1 MPYLD
6 ALPRSGALWRPLLQK
21 ELRDLWQGNAV
32 WAALA
37 ITMPLTGYSYIQAAS
52 LYAEASRSAF
62 KVPELARGLSPL
74 DGIVAPTLGALYLA
88 ATFLLPFIAIRTI
101 GAEKQQGTLKLL
113 VQLPYSTAV
122 LIAAK
127 LFAVA
132 VAWVILLLPALVAL
146 GFWQAAGGHLSGAE
160 VVNVILGHALYACV
174 VAGFALAAA
183 AITRSPANAAIVVL
197 ALTLGCWVLDFA
209 AAGED
214 GLLKSLSGLSLTSVL
229 RTFERGIFSLSAL
242 LGSSLIGLA
251 GAAIGGAWLHPGR
264 TLLGK
269 MGLSTAI
276 VAVSAALL
284 AGITQ
289 LHMFHDFTEDRR
301 NSFGTADEAALRALR
316 GDLTVTVYLAP
327 TDPRLYDLERSVLG
341 KLRRAMRHMHVVY
354 AHGEANHGLA
364 ANGDD
369 RYGQVVYYYREP
381 RGGRRTARV
390 NLPGF
395 SRSTS
400 EEEILPLI
408 FSLAHTQRPPP
419 QAPVL
424 YPGYPLVAASQGAAL
439 AFYWLMPAAV
449 LVLWA
454 LSRGALLVLRS
465 CWVQLFPQRKENTDE
480 TDHRPNV

>member
-1 MPYLD
+1 MPCPK
-6 ALPRSGALWRPLLQK
+6 ALPRTGAPWRPLLKK

-37 ITMPLTGYSYIQAAS
+37 VTLPLTGYSYIQAVG

-74 DGIVAPTLGALYLA
+74 DGIVVPTLGALYLA

-113 VQLPYSTAV
+113 VQLPYSTGALV
-122 LIAAK
+122 AAK
-127 LFAVA
+127 VFAVV
-132 VAWVILLLPALVAL
+132 VAWAILLLPALVAL
-146 GFWQAAGGHLSGAE
+146 GFWRAAGGHLSGAE
-160 VVNVILGHALYACV
+160 VLNVVLGHALYACV

-197 ALTLGCWVLDFA
+197 ALTLGGWVLDFA
-209 AAGED
+209 AVGED

-229 RTFERGIFSLSAL
+229 RTFERGIFSLTAL
-242 LGSSLIGLA
+242 LGSLLVGLT
-251 GAAIGGAWLHPGR
+251 GAAIAGAWLHPGR
-264 TLLGK
+264 DLLRK
-269 MGLSTAI
+269 AGLSTAI
-276 VAVSAALL
+276 IAAAAAML
-284 AGITQ
+284 AGFTQ

-301 NSFGTADEAALRALR
+301 NSFSVADEAALRALK

-341 KLRRAMRHMHVVY
+341 KLRRTMRHMDVDY
-354 AHGEANHGLA
+354 AHGESNHALA
-364 ANGDD
+364 ASGND
-369 RYGQVVYYYREP
+369 RYGQVVYYYRE
-381 RGGRRTARV
+381 RDDGRRRAHGYIK
-390 NLPGF
+390 GF
-395 SRSTS
+395 SRSTN

-424 YPGYPLVAASQGAAL
+424 YSGYPLVAATQGAAL

-454 LSRGALLVLRS
+454 ISRGALQVLRS
-465 CWVQLFPQRKENTDE
+465 FWMQVLPQRKETIDE
-480 TDHRPNV
+480 TDHRTNV